1 MVLAAML
8 GSNLAIPTQCGATKK
23 SSRSG
28 IEGTIIATGNCP
40 GPQRKDDNSCG
51 PRPYEGAL
59 AVKRSSDQTVVA
71 TGASDKEGK
80 FRIAVP
86 PGKYIITQAG
96 EARYPIIHS
105 DEIVVSKNKY
115 TRVKLSADIGMR

>member
-1 MVLAAML
+1 M
-8 GSNLAIPTQCGATKK
+8 PFQCGASKK

-40 GPQRKDDNSCG
+40 GPQRRDDNSCG
-51 PRPYEGAL
+51 PRPYEGAF

-71 TGASDKEGK
+71 TGNSDKDGK
-80 FRIAVP
+80 FRVAVP

-105 DEIVVSKNKY
+105 DEIAVTKNKF
-115 TRVKLSADIGMR
+115 TTVKLSADLGMR